1 MFGLWPEGRSSLT
14 KSKDLTTAPK
24 TTTSGDM
31 TREVNI
37 TASDDLALLV
47 EYTTGESNGNGH
59 AENPAAEVR
68 ESGRK
73 LG

>member
-1 MFGLWPEGRSSLT
+1 MFGLWPEGRSLLR

-59 AENPAAEVR
+59 AENPEAEVR